1 MPLEQGRQAGL
12 APKTG
17 LLQGQ
22 CTLAAPSPSDTQEPW
37 GASPGTSPGGS
48 RCCSGVLGIESG
60 HMRPNEDPESHLAF
74 IPPVSFSNYSLI
86 SISFSNF

>member
-37 GASPGTSPGGS
+37 GASPGTSPG
-48 RCCSGVLGIESG
+48 
-60 HMRPNEDPESHLAF
+60 DLAAGL
-74 IPPVSFSNYSLI
+74 VS
-86 SISFSNF
+86 